1 MAAAYA
7 ATVYSH
13 QNTRVTPDMKPYS
26 LVSYGTHAR
35 VGFISDGA
43 LYDLHDA
50 SGDASDTSMLNVLAD
65 WPEARFRIA
74 SAVERA
80 ATGTLSG
87 KALSEEKLLAPLPV
101 PGTVF
106 CAGANYTDHVV
117 EMARIAKVEP
127 DPDPHTLGL
136 GSWHFI
142 KSSRSVIGPDDG
154 IDIPNGSQKLD
165 WEVELVAVI
174 GRKTKNIAVDD
185 ALSCVAGYT
194 IGNDLSARDFSRRN
208 GVAPHSPFRFDWV
221 SHKSFDTSCPLGPWI
236 VPAGQIKDPQNLAIS
251 LSVNGELK
259 QNSNTS
265 EMIFTVAEQISDL
278 SKKLTLWPGD
288 IILTGTP
295 AGVGSAFGQFL
306 KSGDRVSATIE
317 GIGELNNVV
326 L

>member
-1 MAAAYA
+1 
-7 ATVYSH
+7 
-13 QNTRVTPDMKPYS
+13 MKPYV
-26 LVSYGTHAR
+26 LVSYGPQAR
-35 VGFISDGA
+35 VGFIFGNT

-50 SGDASDTSMLNVLAD
+50 TGHAADTAMMSVLAD
-65 WPEARFRIA
+65 WPTAHIRIL
-74 SAVERA
+74 SALERA
-80 ATGTLSG
+80 AAGSLAGSPQS
-87 KALSEEKLLAPLPV
+87 AHKLLAPLPV

-117 EMARIAKVEP
+117 EMAKVSNTEP

-154 IDIPNGSQKLD
+154 IEIPNGSQKLD
-165 WEVELVAVI
+165 WEVELAAVI
-174 GRKTKNIAVDD
+174 GHKTKNISIDD
-185 ALSCVAGYT
+185 ALSCVMGYT
-194 IGNDLSARDFSRRN
+194 IANDLSARDFSRRN
-208 GVAPHSPFRFDWV
+208 GIALHSPFRFDWV

-236 VPAGQIKDPQNLAIS
+236 VPAGQIKDPQNLAIA

-259 QNSNTS
+259 QNSNTDQ
-265 EMIFTVAEQISDL
+265 MIFSIAEQISDL

-288 IILTGTP
+288 VILTGTP

-306 KSGDRVSATIE
+306 KSGDRVCARIE

>member
-1 MAAAYA
+1 MKS
-7 ATVYSH
+7 YSI
-13 QNTRVTPDMKPYS
+13 
-26 LVSYGTHAR
+26 VSYGPQAR
-35 VGFISDGA
+35 AGFIFDGK

-50 SGDASDTSMLNVLAD
+50 TGHAADTAMMSVLAD
-65 WPEARFRIA
+65 WPTAHIRIW
-74 SAVERA
+74 SALERA
-80 ATGTLSG
+80 VVGTLSG
-87 KALSEEKLLAPLPV
+87 SPQSAHKLLAPLPV

-117 EMARIAKVEP
+117 EMAKVANIEP

-142 KSSRSVIGPDDG
+142 KNSRSVIGPDDG
-154 IDIPNGSQKLD
+154 IEIPNGSQKLD
-165 WEVELVAVI
+165 WEVELAAVI
-174 GRKTKNIAVDD
+174 GHKAKDISVDD

-194 IGNDLSARDFSRRN
+194 IANDLSARDFSRRN
-208 GVAPHSPFRFDWV
+208 GIAPHSPFRFDWI

-265 EMIFTVAEQISDL
+265 QMIFSVAEQISDL

-288 IILTGTP
+288 VILTGTP
-295 AGVGSAFGQFL
+295 AGVGSAYGQFL
-306 KSGDRVSATIE
+306 KSGDRVSAKIE
-317 GIGELNNVV
+317 GVGKLNNVV